1 MDGLEHQVLMYALG
15 IHAGM
20 VLIKFFNALTRD
32 LVLPML
38 SPLASSEGDVAKL
51 VIQVGSVKLNVGD
64 VIVQTMNML
73 IAFGVVY
80 FTLPYIKEY
89 VPIAGRR

>member
-1 MDGLEHQVLMYALG
+1 MAGVEHQVLVVALG
-15 IHAGM
+15 IHVGM
-20 VLIKFFNALTRD
+20 VLIKFFDAITRD

-38 SPLASSEGDVAKL
+38 SPLASSEEGVAKL
-51 VIQVGSVKLNVGD
+51 IIQIGSIKLNVGD

-89 VPIAGRR
+89 IPIAGRR

>member
-1 MDGLEHQVLMYALG
+1 MAGVENQVLVLALG

-20 VLIKFFNALTRD
+20 VLMKFFDALIRD

-38 SPLASSEGDVAKL
+38 SPLASTEGGVSKL
-51 VIQVGSVKLNVGD
+51 IVQIGGIKLNIGD
-64 VIVQTMNML
+64 VIVQTFNMM
-73 IAFGVVY
+73 IAFGIVY

>member
-1 MDGLEHQVLMYALG
+1 MAGVEHQVLVIALA

-20 VLIKFFNALTRD
+20 ILTKFFDALTRD

-38 SPLASSEGDVAKL
+38 SPVASSEEGFAKYI
-51 VIQVGSVKLNVGD
+51 IQIGSVKLNIGD

>member
-1 MDGLEHQVLMYALG
+1 MYALG

>member
-1 MDGLEHQVLMYALG
+1 MAGIENQILVLALG

-20 VLIKFFNALTRD
+20 ILVKFFDALFRD
-32 LVLPML
+32 LVLPLL
-38 SPLASSEGDVAKL
+38 SPLASVEDGIAKL
-51 VIQVGSVKLNVGD
+51 VIQIGPLKLNIGD
-64 VIVQTMNML
+64 VIVQTMNMVV
-73 IAFGVVY
+73 AFGVVY